1 MSVDQQERA
10 RDVQHRLEVLWHK
23 LENTGAYVGANTVHL
38 AQELIKDLT
47 GVDRPDLGS
56 QAGGDR

>member
-1 MSVDQQERA
+1 MDQQERA

-23 LENTGAYVGANTVHL
+23 LEGTGAYVGANTVHL

-47 GVDRPDLGS
+47 GVDRPDLS
-56 QAGGDR
+56 VRAATAREM